1 MRLDGECRECAVEFV
16 AGNPERGLRRG
27 AIERE
32 VEKQSCGA

>member
-16 AGNPERGLRRG
+16 AGNPERLRRG